1 MTAAPAADTRHHPF
15 GPLQARRRHL
25 LAAGV
30 AMTLLGVTAPFF
42 PREASLAVG
51 AAAGW
56 LVWLSGAVMLGL
68 SLLMLPSWLY
78 LSGIV
83 ASLFITGVGMV
94 LTFRPETGA
103 LATAVL
109 LAAVFIVDG
118 SLQVVL
124 ALKLRPVKAWRW
136 VLASAF
142 ASLVAAGLIALGV
155 PERSTASI
163 GLLLGLA
170 FVTTGLGLLA
180 VGLTR
185 PPETD

>member
-1 MTAAPAADTRHHPF
+1 MTAAPAAETHHPF
-15 GPLQARRRHL
+15 GPLHARRRHL
-25 LAAGV
+25 MTAGL
-30 AMTLLGVTAPFF
+30 AMTLLGVAAPFF

-56 LVWLSGAVMLGL
+56 LVWLAGAVMLGL

-103 LATAVL
+103 LATAIL

-124 ALKLRPVKAWRW
+124 ALKLRPVRAWRW

-155 PERSTASI
+155 PERSTTSI

-185 PPETD
+185 PAETD